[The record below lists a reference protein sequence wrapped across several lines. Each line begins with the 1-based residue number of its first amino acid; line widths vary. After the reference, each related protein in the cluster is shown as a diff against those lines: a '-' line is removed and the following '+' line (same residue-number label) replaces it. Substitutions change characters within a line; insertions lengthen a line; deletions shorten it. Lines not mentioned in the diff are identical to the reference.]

1 MFAGKTL
8 LRQCLGKHKQF
19 LIASSKISLRA
30 NITELHQWVLTRPE
44 QIVWVHKIFEISW
57 FYEYVHFA
65 FLKDIM
71 SGIKVYILKAY
82 TWKRPLKYEK
92 KKERKKIANSFNDA
106 HKENVKKFFEFFFT
120 PIYQLRSSLSSN
132 VITDGSTFQ
141 EQR

>member
-1 MFAGKTL
+1 MK
-8 LRQCLGKHKQF
+8 
-19 LIASSKISLRA
+19 
-30 NITELHQWVLTRPE
+30 
-44 QIVWVHKIFEISW
+44 
-57 FYEYVHFA
+57 
-65 FLKDIM
+65 
-71 SGIKVYILKAY
+71 
-82 TWKRPLKYEK
+82 KR